1 MKVKTLKFKVQDLLL
16 NILLLKFIHKG
27 FNKHDRVSLPMIFF
41 DSSKPETS
49 LGYSLVRL
57 SESDESENSPASG
70 GFRQSRLLSLQFAK
84 NCYRKI
90 SDVAQSVHVCRCFFV
105 LTAYF
110 SLLIFSGCGYTI
122 HSKSSLPFD
131 SIQIGNLEN
140 LTVEP
145 KLQDRLHEA
154 LTEEF
159 LKQGINV
166 YPDALF
172 KLSGRIYK
180 FELIILSQ
188 KQDIATEYEV
198 IIEGDFRL
206 VDSSGNIKDFKKIG
220 SPFIVSFQSSDLL
233 EDVLSLKE
241 LASERAIRDM
251 AMEIVSLLI
260 YQ

>member
-41 DSSKPETS
+41 DSSNLFPLQS
-49 LGYSLVRL
+49 R
-57 SESDESENSPASG
+57 NSPRKLS
-70 GFRQSRLLSLQFAK
+70 GFRQSRLLTLQFAK

-131 SIQIGNLEN
+131 SIQIGNIEN

-145 KLQDRLHEA
+145 KLQDRLYKA

-166 YPDALF
+166 YPDAPF

-180 FELIILSQ
+180 FDLIILSQ